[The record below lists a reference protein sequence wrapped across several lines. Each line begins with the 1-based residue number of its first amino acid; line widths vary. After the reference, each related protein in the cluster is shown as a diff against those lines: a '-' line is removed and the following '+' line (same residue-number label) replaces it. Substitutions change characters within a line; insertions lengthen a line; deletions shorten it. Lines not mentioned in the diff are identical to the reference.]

1 MAEVLRTTKV
11 ELRPSWEGL
20 RTTAE
25 RLRPALEALRPTFK
39 QLRSVVEQ
47 LRTDLARSWKPPA
60 GRAYRTGPHALT
72 RIALVF
78 PPPSAFL
85 RAPPSAASMIYSL
98 SLETALLVLGVV
110 LILAHGFAL
119 LQPDAVK
126 GGLKAF
132 PRSQFWGGLLLAA
145 AAIWFWWLVS
155 TMDLGEFSN
164 WRGTLKIGTP
174 IAAVLTWMY
183 VQEFLAVRA
192 LGMLVLLGAEA
203 LLEAAW
209 MRPEMSRLWMV
220 SLVYLWVTAALFWV
234 GMPYTFRNQ
243 MEWVSAR
250 RSRWVAAAAGGV
262 ACGVILLISR
272 LTLHR

>member
-1 MAEVLRTTKV
+1 
-11 ELRPSWEGL
+11 
-20 RTTAE
+20 
-25 RLRPALEALRPTFK
+25 
-39 QLRSVVEQ
+39 
-47 LRTDLARSWKPPA
+47 
-60 GRAYRTGPHALT
+60 
-72 RIALVF
+72 
-78 PPPSAFL
+78 
-85 RAPPSAASMIYSL
+85 MIYSL
-98 SLETALLVLGVV
+98 SLETALLVFGVV

-119 LQPDAVK
+119 LQPEAVK

-132 PRSQFWGGLLLAA
+132 PRSQFWGGVLLAVA
-145 AAIWFWWLVS
+145 ALWFWWLVS

-220 SLVYLWVTAALFWV
+220 SLVYVWVTAALFWV

-243 MEWVSAR
+243 IEWVSAR
-250 RSRWVAAAAGGV
+250 QSRWVAAAAGGV
-262 ACGVILLISR
+262 AYGVILLISR